1 MKLLKSNWP
10 IIFILIFTIIFF
22 HRLFFPTSIFST
34 PGDISYFNYPLK
46 NFLSESLKNH
56 QLPFWTNLIGTGFP
70 LLADSPIGAFYLPNL
85 ILFYFFPMPIAF
97 NLHYILIF
105 LTSTI
110 GTYLLCRY
118 YKLSKPAS
126 LYAALAFGYS
136 GFFVARIIHT
146 SFIQLA
152 SLLPFLF
159 LIIEKYIEKNEK
171 KYLFI
176 FAIFICQLIFIGY
189 LQALVYSLFTIYIYL
204 LLKSYLHKFPRQKV
218 FNLIILISSSIVA
231 GIILASAQVLPTL
244 EMLKFSTRS
253 SGLGAEE
260 LFRNSGSLKI
270 LALFLNPFIYGNIS
284 KGTLNSAG
292 LGFYW
297 ENIAYSGILTP
308 ALAFLALLFVKKN
321 KKVIFIFGFIAF
333 LSLFLAVGRFG
344 PAHVIFD
351 IPPFSYFRIPSR
363 FLFISSF
370 SLAVLS
376 AFTINKFQKNKIIT
390 GFSLGLIIFLVFD
403 IFRNWYTFN
412 PYTHKKLYL
421 QPPQSLTFINSTLS
435 DNTRITSLWP
445 WLQKSEP
452 VKNWN
457 EEKDKSLVDFNSLN
471 PNINMVFGVP
481 SSDFYTSFSTRRLD
495 LIRKLY
501 SSSIKIE
508 NENEATITNQGL
520 NLLKI
525 QSVKYL
531 LTEYSI
537 NNDSLQKVD
546 TIQKAENSNPLYIYK
561 VTNTFSRFRIL
572 RNYEVVKNVND
583 LVNKVQ
589 DKDFNFNSTVILEKE
604 PLNIEKQLE
613 NAKIN
618 NVSETGN
625 NITLNIT
632 STGQGFLNISDTFYP
647 GWEAK
652 VNNKKTEIFAANV
665 NSKAILLNDGE
676 NNVEVSYKPNSLKTG
691 ILISLLSHLII
702 LTLIF
707 TPQKF
712 FKGLSSIWRRKISAE
727 SK

>member
-1 MKLLKSNWP
+1 MHWSRIIHLWP
-10 IIFILIFTIIFF
+10 LVFILVFTLIFF

-56 QLPFWTNLIGTGFP
+56 QLPLWTNLIGTGFP
-70 LLADSPIGAFYLPNL
+70 ILADSPIGAFYLPNL

-105 LTSTI
+105 LASTI

-126 LYAALAFGYS
+126 LYAALAYGFS
-136 GFFVARIIHT
+136 GFFVARVIHT

-159 LIIEKYIEKNEK
+159 LIIEKYTEKNEK
-171 KYLFI
+171 KYLLI
-176 FAIFICQLIFIGY
+176 FALFICQLIFIGY
-189 LQALVYSLFTIYIYL
+189 LQALVYSLFMIFTYI
-204 LLKSYLHKFPRQKV
+204 LLKSY
-218 FNLIILISSSIVA
+218 FNRYTKLRTFKLLAFVSISILI
-231 GIILASAQVLPTL
+231 GIILASAQILPTL
-244 EMLKFSTRS
+244 EMLRLSTRS

-321 KKVIFIFGFIAF
+321 KKVIFIFGFIAL

-370 SLAVLS
+370 SMAMLS
-376 AFTINKFQKNKIIT
+376 AFAINKFQKNKIKT
-390 GFSLGLIIFLVFD
+390 GFSLALIIFLVFD
-403 IFRNWYTFN
+403 IFSNWYTFN
-412 PYTHKKLYL
+412 PYTRKELYL
-421 QPPQSLTFINSTLS
+421 QTPKSLTFINGTLS
-435 DNTRITSLWP
+435 DNTRISSLWP

-452 VKNWN
+452 VKDWN

-501 SSSIKIE
+501 SSNIKIE

-531 LTEYSI
+531 LTPYRI
-537 NNDSLQKVD
+537 NNDLLQQVK
-546 TIQKAENSNPLYIYK
+546 TIQENEYSNTMHIYE
-561 VTNTFSRFRIL
+561 VTNTFSRFRII

-589 DKDFNFNSTVILEKE
+589 DKDFNFDSTVILEKE
-604 PLNIEKQLE
+604 PPNIEKQLV

-618 NVSETGN
+618 NVSEIGN
-625 NITLNIT
+625 NIFLNIT

-676 NNVEVSYKPNSLKTG
+676 NNVEISYKPNSLKIG

-712 FKGLSSIWRRKISAE
+712 FKGLSSYFRLRESA
-727 SK
+727 